1 MVMQTFRE
9 WLREAN
15 TLTTD
20 EKVQDIKESFNVYE
34 SFDSHYDINKIY
46 KNEVVNITFYEFSIN
61 KRKYR
66 IFIELFDNNIHIG
79 FEKEDDF
86 FMNKWYIEG
95 IDNELQNGE
104 IQKLFG
110 TIIYVI
116 KDLYKQ
122 KYNNIQIQTNE
133 DKKFRTYLRII
144 QQISKKLL
152 PDSVIS
158 HNDKFIFITSK
169 ESKKIDFIN
178 LFKYK
183 SNKKEK

>member
-1 MVMQTFRE
+1 MKTFKE
-9 WLREAN
+9 WLN
-15 TLTTD
+15 QSKL
-20 EKVQDIKESFNVYE
+20 EKKITKYTNDSNKDFCFFE
-34 SFDSHYDINKIY
+34 SFDSHYDITKVYENKS
-46 KNEVVNITFYEFSIN
+46 VNIIFYEFIIN
-61 KRKYR
+61 KNKYR
-66 IFIELFDNNIHIG
+66 IFIENIHKNIHIG

-110 TIIYVI
+110 TVIYVI

-158 HNDKFIFITSK
+158 HNDKFIFITNK